1 MVKVFYYVA
10 AMLLL
15 AATSCS
21 SDSEN
26 SVVTPQT
33 SVPVT
38 VRVDGFTQSL
48 EDFSGSSRRAAVPV
62 TSYDNVKAIT
72 LAFYDA
78 NGVEQCKMEQLRDD
92 NTTYTTFGEF
102 SCSLPIGSYT
112 LVAIARGLQPNDV
125 FSLNSPSEAVYG
137 GLTRETFAGTQAVVI
152 SSTSAQNQN
161 ISLNRV
167 CARLIIETSDVRPAG
182 IAKIRTT
189 YGQGS
194 KTFSPTTG
202 FATDN
207 NGFVIVNTPNAA
219 VGSTITFGSY
229 AFLTGNTQTM
239 DITIE
244 TLDANDEVVFSQVVH
259 DVPFKRNRVTRLQGA
274 LFSTSVA
281 SAIQVETAWEN
292 EEVVNF

>member
-48 EDFSGSSRRAAVPV
+48 EDFSGSSHRAAQSVE
-62 TSYDNVKAIT
+62 SYSNVKAIT

-92 NTTYTTFGEF
+92 HTTYTSFGEF

-125 FSLNSPSEAVYG
+125 FTLNSAVEAVYG
-137 GLTRETFAGTQAVVI
+137 GLTRETFAGTKAVVI
-152 SSTSAQNQN
+152 NSTSAQNQN

-167 CARLIIETSDVRPAG
+167 CAKLTIATNDVRPTS

-207 NGFVIVNTPNAA
+207 NGFVIINTPSI
-219 VGSTITFGSY
+219 VGEPIAISSY
-229 AFLTGNTQTM
+229 VFLTENTQTM

-244 TLDANDEVVFSQVVH
+244 TLDANDQVVFSTVVH
-259 DVPFKRNRVTRLQGA
+259 DVPFKRNRITKLQGS
-274 LFSTSVA
+274 LFSSSVA

>member
-48 EDFSGSSRRAAVPV
+48 EDFSGSSHRAAQSVE
-62 TSYDNVKAIT
+62 SYSNVKAIT

-78 NGVEQCKMEQLRDD
+78 NGVEQCKMEQLRED

-112 LVAIARGLQPNDV
+112 LVAIARGLLPNDV
-125 FSLNSPSEAVYG
+125 FTLNSAVEAVYG
-137 GLTRETFAGTQAVVI
+137 GLTRETFAGTKAVVI
-152 SSTSAQNQN
+152 NSTSAQNQN

-167 CARLIIETSDVRPAG
+167 CAKLTIETSDVRPAG
-182 IAKIRTT
+182 IAKVRTT

-207 NGFVIVNTPNAA
+207 NGFVIVNTPSTAA
-219 VGSTITFGSY
+219 GNIITIGSY
-229 AFLTGNTQTM
+229 VFLTGNTQTM

-259 DVPFKRNRVTRLQGA
+259 DVPFIRNRVTRLHGA
-274 LFSTSVA
+274 LFSASVA

>member
-48 EDFSGSSRRAAVPV
+48 EDFSGSSHRAAQSVE
-62 TSYDNVKAIT
+62 SYSNVKAIT

-92 NTTYTTFGEF
+92 HTTYTSFGEF

-125 FSLNSPSEAVYG
+125 FTLNSAVEAVYG
-137 GLTRETFAGTQAVVI
+137 GLTRETFAGTKAVVI
-152 SSTSAQNQN
+152 NSTSAQNQN

-167 CARLIIETSDVRPAG
+167 CAKLTIETSDVRPAG
-182 IAKIRTT
+182 IAKVRTT

-207 NGFVIVNTPNAA
+207 NGFVIINTPSI
-219 VGSTITFGSY
+219 VGEPIAISSY
-229 AFLTGNTQTM
+229 AFLTENTQTM

-244 TLDANDEVVFSQVVH
+244 TLDANDQVVFSTVVH
-259 DVPFKRNRVTRLQGA
+259 DVPFKRNRVTKLQGS
-274 LFSTSVA
+274 LFSSSVA

>member
-48 EDFSGSSRRAAVPV
+48 EDFSGSSHRAAQSVE
-62 TSYDNVKAIT
+62 SYSNVKAIT

-92 NTTYTTFGEF
+92 HTTYTSFGEF

-112 LVAIARGLQPNDV
+112 LVAIARGLLPNDV
-125 FSLNSPSEAVYG
+125 FTLNSAVEAVYG
-137 GLTRETFAGTQAVVI
+137 GSTRETFAGTKAVVI
-152 SSTSAQNQN
+152 NSTSAQNQN

-167 CARLIIETSDVRPAG
+167 CAKLVIETSDVRPAG
-182 IAKIRTT
+182 IAKVRTT
-189 YGQGS
+189 YGKGS

-207 NGFVIVNTPNAA
+207 NGFVIVNTPSAA
-219 VGSTITFGSY
+219 VGSTITIGSY
-229 AFLTGNTQTM
+229 AFLTDNTQTM
-239 DITIE
+239 DITLE
-244 TLDANDEVVFSQVVH
+244 TLDADDNVVFSQVVH
-259 DVPFKRNRVTRLQGA
+259 DVPFKRNRVTKLRGA
-274 LFSTSVA
+274 LFSASVA
-281 SAIQVETAWEN
+281 PAIQLETSWED

>member
-48 EDFSGSSRRAAVPV
+48 EDFSGSSHRAAQSVE
-62 TSYDNVKAIT
+62 SYSNVKAIT

-78 NGVEQCKMEQLRDD
+78 NGVEQWKMEQLRDD
-92 NTTYTTFGEF
+92 HTTYTSFGEF

-125 FSLNSPSEAVYG
+125 FTLNSAVEAVYG
-137 GLTRETFAGTQAVVI
+137 GLTRETFAGTKAVVI
-152 SSTSAQNQN
+152 NSTSAQNQN

-167 CARLIIETSDVRPAG
+167 CAKLTIATNDVRPAG

-207 NGFVIVNTPNAA
+207 NGFVIINTPSI
-219 VGSTITFGSY
+219 VGEPIAISSY
-229 AFLTGNTQTM
+229 VFLTGNTQTM

-244 TLDANDEVVFSQVVH
+244 TLDANDQVVSSKVVH

-274 LFSTSVA
+274 LFSASVA